1 MTATFEP
8 AAPARLL
15 GLATAEIAARVQP
28 SVVQVRG
35 RGRGGGSG
43 IVWDDG
49 ATVMTNFHVVAGVG
63 PRIEVLTADNR
74 LYPARLIAGNPRL
87 DLALL
92 YVEGADLPPASL
104 GDSTRLRVGELVFAI
119 GNPWGQ
125 RGVVTAG
132 IVSAVGSLPAGP
144 DEPAASYVRSDVR
157 LAPGNSGGPLLNARG
172 EVVGV
177 NAMIFGGDLSVAIPS
192 HVAAAWVGQLPRR
205 PVFLGLAVAPVTPAR
220 AAAASL
226 ETAGLLVAQVAP
238 GGPAE
243 RAGLRRG
250 DLLLALDG
258 APLRDTATL
267 LKVLDR
273 SRPGDR
279 LRFDLLRNGAPLTL
293 EVTLGGRVERAV

>member
-1 MTATFEP
+1 MTAMLQP
-8 AAPARLL
+8 DAPAGLL
-15 GLATAEIAARVQP
+15 ALATAEIAARVRP

-43 IVWDDG
+43 IVWGDG
-49 ATVMTNFHVVAGVG
+49 QTVMTNFHVVAGVG
-63 PRIEVLTADNR
+63 PRIEVLTADDR
-74 LYPARLIAGNPRL
+74 LCPAQLIAGNPRL

-92 YVEGADLPPASL
+92 NVEGADLPPAPP
-104 GDSTRLRVGELVFAI
+104 GDSTRLRVGELVFAV

-132 IVSAVGSLPAGP
+132 VVSAVGDLPASPG
-144 DEPAASYVRSDVR
+144 EPAASYVRSDVR

-177 NAMIFGGDLSVAIPS
+177 NAMIFGGDLSVAIPT
-192 HVAAAWVGQLPRR
+192 HVATGWVGQLPRR
-205 PVFLGLAVAPVTPAR
+205 PVFLGLAVAPVAPAR

-226 ETAGLLVAQVAP
+226 GAAGLLVAQVTP
-238 GGPAE
+238 GGPAD

-258 APLRDTATL
+258 APLRATTTL
-267 LKVLDR
+267 LEALDR
-273 SRPGDR
+273 AHPGDR
-279 LRFDLLRNGAPLTL
+279 LRFDLLRAGASLSL
-293 EVTLGGRVERAV
+293 EVTLGGRAERAL

>member
-1 MTATFEP
+1 MTATLEP
-8 AAPARLL
+8 MITAGLL
-15 GLATAEIAARVQP
+15 GLATAEIAARARP
-28 SVVQVRG
+28 GVVQVRG

-43 IVWDDG
+43 IVWGDG
-49 ATVMTNFHVVAGVG
+49 ETVMTNFHVVAGVG
-63 PRIEVLTADNR
+63 PRVEVLTADDR
-74 LYPARLIAGNPRL
+74 LYPAQLIAGNPRL

-92 YVEGADLPPASL
+92 DVEGANLPPAPL
-104 GDSTRLRVGELVFAI
+104 GDSTRLRVGELVFAV

-132 IVSAVGSLPAGP
+132 IVSAVGDLPASP

-192 HVAAAWVGQLPRR
+192 HVATAWVRQLPRR
-205 PVFLGLAVAPVTPAR
+205 PVFLGLAVAPVAPAR

-226 ETAGLLVAQVAP
+226 ESAGLLVAQVMP
-238 GGPAE
+238 GGPAD

-258 APLRDTATL
+258 APLRATATL
-267 LKVLDR
+267 LEALDR
-273 SRPGDR
+273 SHPGDR
-279 LRFDLLRNGAPLTL
+279 LRLDLLRAGAPLTL
-293 EVTLGGRVERAV
+293 EVTLGGRMERAL

>member
-1 MTATFEP
+1 MTAGLEST
-8 AAPARLL
+8 APAGLL
-15 GLATAEIAARVQP
+15 GLATAEVAARVRP

-43 IVWDDG
+43 IAWGDG

-63 PRIEVLTADNR
+63 PRVEVLTADDR
-74 LYPARLIAGNPRL
+74 LYPAQLIAGNPRL

-92 YVEGADLPPASL
+92 DVEGADLPPAPL
-104 GDSTRLRVGELVFAI
+104 GDSTRLRVGELVLAV

-132 IVSAVGSLPAGP
+132 IVSAVGDLPAGP
-144 DEPAASYVRSDVR
+144 GEQAASYVRSDVR

-172 EVVGV
+172 QVVGV

-192 HVAAAWVGQLPRR
+192 HVATAWVRQLPRR
-205 PVFLGLAVAPVTPAR
+205 GVFLGLGVAPVARAR
-220 AAAASL
+220 AAAAS
-226 ETAGLLVAQVAP
+226 TGSAGLLVAHVAP

-243 RAGLRRG
+243 RAGLRGG

-258 APLRDTATL
+258 APLRATETL
-267 LKVLDR
+267 LEALDR
-273 SRPGDR
+273 AHPGDR
-279 LRFDLLRNGAPLTL
+279 LRFDLLRAGAPLTV
-293 EVTLGGRVERAV
+293 EVTLGGRAERAL

>member
-8 AAPARLL
+8 AAPAGLL
-15 GLATAEIAARVQP
+15 GLATAEIAARMRP

-43 IVWDDG
+43 IVWGDG

-74 LYPARLIAGNPRL
+74 LYPAQLIAGNPRL

-92 YVEGADLPPASL
+92 HVEGANLPPALL

-132 IVSAVGSLPAGP
+132 VVSAVGKLPAGP

-192 HVAAAWVGQLPRR
+192 HVAAAWLGQLPRR
-205 PVFLGLAVAPVTPAR
+205 PVFLGLAVAPVAPAR

-226 ETAGLLVAQVAP
+226 ETAGLLVALVAP

-250 DLLLALDG
+250 DLLLALNG

-267 LKVLDR
+267 LEALNR

-293 EVTLGGRVERAV
+293 EVTPGERVEQAV